1 MQFDQAEDDR
11 EMAQVPGS
19 LQEETRKAEQPRIDP
34 AILQSNYG
42 QNLIKT
48 FKDDVNQIIHE
59 ESREESMS
67 ISMMNSSKLPDGD
80 LFNSQSISID
90 KSKYTGGRRS
100 PQNIVNLSKSIHSL
114 SRTADQQDFDK
125 VIEIQEIGES
135 EDAAHFIAAT
145 SRSRM
150 PDLGT
155 GAAPDVVRRS
165 CTTNQTLNLD
175 DTDLRVQESM
185 TMQASSLDLGS
196 IQICQ
201 EYLPRDSS
209 HKFKKVSSSSASC
222 TESSQINESPI
233 FVKVSC

>member
-1 MQFDQAEDDR
+1 M
-11 EMAQVPGS
+11 PGS

-67 ISMMNSSKLPDGD
+67 ISMMNSSKLPEGD

-145 SRSRM
+145 SRSRV

-155 GAAPDVVRRS
+155 GAAPEIVRRS
-165 CTTNQTLNLD
+165 CKTNQTLNFD

-185 TMQASSLDLGS
+185 QASSLDLGS
-196 IQICQ
+196 I
-201 EYLPRDSS
+201 
-209 HKFKKVSSSSASC
+209 
-222 TESSQINESPI
+222 
-233 FVKVSC
+233 